1 MDNKEFNEKYESL
14 KKSKFRQQKLPGW
27 RPIPT
32 LSCVTIIF
40 ISFAVFF
47 ILVGILIL
55 VFTSQVKEVVVRY
68 ERQSNGVNE
77 TDTDNFC
84 LQQNNKE
91 CVISGLEKM
100 KKPIM
105 IYYQVDDFSQNN
117 RAYMESKS
125 DKQLQGENPSTED
138 LKILCEYAYLNKEI
152 NRGVY
157 NDDNEAFPCGLMAK
171 SYPNDTFTNWKID
184 GSEIEPKVVGI
195 AYETEK
201 EKYEKVDYD
210 ENKHWVNT
218 TEERFM
224 IWMRPSPF
232 KNPRKLWGIIDE
244 NDIVSKVSF
253 EVERGKGNP
262 IRSKRYLILSTRNVF
277 GGKSSFLGLI
287 YIIFGIIC
295 LATSIIFINLYHI
308 FHKK

>member
-68 ERQSNGVNE
+68 DRFKTNE
-77 TDTDNFC
+77 TDPFCRTDTTKPNSC
-84 LQQNNKE
+84 QIL
-91 CVISGLEKM
+91 VPEKM

-105 IYYQVDDFSQNN
+105 IYYQVDDFSQNH

-125 DKQLQGENPSTED
+125 DKQLKGETVSPED
-138 LKILCEYAYLNKEI
+138 LKKQCEFGYLN
-152 NRGVY
+152 
-157 NDDNEAFPCGLMAK
+157 DNEGNVPCGLMVK
-171 SYPNDTFTNWKID
+171 TYPDDKFKDWNID
-184 GSEIEPKVVGI
+184 GNETISLKVEGI
-195 AYETEK
+195 AYETDK
-201 EKYEKVDYD
+201 EKYKKLGADLSPFLINVTD
-210 ENKHWVNT
+210 
-218 TEERFM
+218 ERFM

-244 NDIVSKVSF
+244 NDIVSEVSF
-253 EVERGKGNP
+253 NVELTYPYN
-262 IRSKRYLILSTRNVF
+262 KRYLILSTRNVF